1 MRGPVDRLGRDLG
14 LEDRRHRLG
23 MAGMRVRH
31 QSNCGVLTAGS
42 WTIVIQMLLRSC
54 SSSVRTESVKPRIAN
69 FAPQ

>member
-1 MRGPVDRLGRDLG
+1 
-14 LEDRRHRLG
+14 
-23 MAGMRVRH
+23 MRVRH

-42 WTIVIQMLLRSC
+42 WTIVIQMRLRSC